1 MEHTLSATV
10 ALMAAPADA
19 LARFRDNPATW
30 LPPPLRTVSAG
41 DWQVY
46 LWAGQVGVLV
56 DCAVGDALPTGRAT
70 TRRVRWRPLHGD
82 ADVPPSRW
90 VPELDGDMVLHD
102 RGDGVAELTLT
113 GVYTP
118 PGGTAGA
125 LADRLLLG
133 RLARRTA
140 RRFLMDVDDRLA
152 QASWADGPAAA
163 N

>member
-46 LWAGQVGVLV
+46 LWAGQVG
-56 DCAVGDALPTGRAT
+56 
-70 TRRVRWRPLHGD
+70 VRWRPLHGD